1 MLILGLPIIIYG
13 ALLVAIALLAV
24 RRRGLM
30 RGETRR
36 VTRSVWCAVK
46 DCKLSA
52 QLEEQAWDGGRVD
65 VHACSA
71 FSPTTAVTCEKACLR
86 LTQRPRPAPVSGIP
100 LLF

>member
-36 VTRSVWCAVK
+36 VTRSVWCPVK

-52 QLEEQAWDGGRVD
+52 QLEEQAWDGRRVD